1 MEKSLILW
9 NLSKKHVLNSNL
21 GFTPPRYLNL
31 CNITIKLVLIC
42 LISLLMLACGG
53 GGGGGGF
60 VAFQDKPDVHNGGDA
75 GGFGTG
81 NQTGGGF
88 DGGSDITSSEL
99 LISKM
104 AALNDISK
112 VEIHLTINGAEQ
124 EVILADA
131 TTTTDVLPKT
141 KVGDIVYGY
150 AVIFLPDNETRRAD
164 LDETEIAL
172 HNVLEFKVPYYY
184 KAYDLSGTLVKDGIY
199 FARDGIPLEAETVDP
214 IAGWKCRE
222 DGSMHYGG
230 NVFGVRGDILLDAV
244 LQAGSGTYS
253 ITYVSA
259 AQPVAGET
267 YSVTAAKTLP
277 TPTKAGLTF
286 AGWFEDA
293 AFSSSVVTEIPVN
306 STGNKTFYAKWTAIV
321 SFNSNGGSGTIAN
334 QTVTYGGTASEPG
347 AASNPTRAGCNFLDW
362 RTSSN
367 GGTTLNATAYSFST
381 PVTGNLTLYANWDV
395 EEYSVTYISAA
406 QPVAAGTYTAI
417 TGLTLPTPTKTGLTF
432 AGWYENSSFT
442 GSRITSISAGTTG
455 DKTYYAKWTATV
467 TFNTNGGSA
476 VSNQTVTYNGTAT
489 QPATNPTRANYSF
502 GGWYTSSDG
511 GTTLNTTAYS
521 FGTAVT
527 QNITLYAKWN
537 AIAHNLSFVWN
548 NVSGATGGP
557 SNTTFNQHAG
567 YSLASVSAPTCT
579 GLIFAGWY
587 DNAAFTGTAVTSIPA
602 GTNSNVTLY
611 AKWTAT
617 VTFDKKGGSGT
628 IANQTITY
636 NGTATQPAV
645 NPTKSG
651 YEFKG
656 WYTSSDGGTTL
667 SATAYSFSTAVTQ
680 NITLYAKWDEY
691 TNFVGT
697 AAEFAAALFKTGS
710 SLGSPYNVKITDAS
724 NSNLNSIAAAVAS
737 KGVYVNLTL
746 QSSGN
751 NLTSINYFGY
761 RNPGAVTYLISL
773 VIPEGVTEIAYQAF
787 QDSSSTHN
795 FKSVTIPAS
804 LTKIEGQA
812 FTSCV
817 SLTNVIVHG
826 TNNWKKRE
834 TNSSGVL
841 QETIIGPLTVTNITD
856 THGSE
861 SKLRVTD

>member
-1 MEKSLILW
+1 MVS
-9 NLSKKHVLNSNL
+9 
-21 GFTPPRYLNL
+21 
-31 CNITIKLVLIC
+31 
-42 LISLLMLACGG
+42 
-53 GGGGGGF
+53 
-60 VAFQDKPDVHNGGDA
+60 FQDKPGIHNGGDA

-367 GGTTLNATAYSFST
+367 GGTTLNATVYSFST
-381 PVTGNLTLYANWDV
+381 PVMENLTLYANWDV

-442 GSRITSISAGTTG
+442 GSRITSIPVGTTG
-455 DKTYYAKWTATV
+455 NKTYYAKWTATV

-476 VSNQTVTYNGTAT
+476 VSNQTV
-489 QPATNPTRANYSF
+489 
-502 GGWYTSSDG
+502 
-511 GTTLNTTAYS
+511 
-521 FGTAVT
+521 
-527 QNITLYAKWN
+527 
-537 AIAHNLSFVWN
+537 
-548 NVSGATGGP
+548 
-557 SNTTFNQHAG
+557 
-567 YSLASVSAPTCT
+567 
-579 GLIFAGWY
+579 
-587 DNAAFTGTAVTSIPA
+587 
-602 GTNSNVTLY
+602 
-611 AKWTAT
+611 
-617 VTFDKKGGSGT
+617 
-628 IANQTITY
+628 TY

-841 QETIIGPLTVTNITD
+841 QETIIGPLTVTNITE

>member
-1 MEKSLILW
+1 MCFA
-9 NLSKKHVLNSNL
+9 LSKFKNRNNLYVLFNKL
-21 GFTPPRYLNL
+21 
-31 CNITIKLVLIC
+31 IKVAFVCFAALLVL
-42 LISLLMLACGG
+42 SCGG
-53 GGGGGGF
+53 GGGGGGM
-60 VAFQDKPDVHNGGDA
+60 VAFQSEPQMHNGGDA

-141 KVGDIVYGY
+141 KVGDIVSGY

-334 QTVTYGGTASEPG
+334 QTVTYGGTVSEPG

-406 QPVAAGTYTAI
+406 QPVAIGTYTAI
-417 TGLTLPTPTKTGLTF
+417 TGLTLPTPTKPGLTFAGWYENSSFTGSRITSIPAGTTGHKTYYAKWTATVTFDKKGGSGTIANQTVTYNGTATTPTANPTRTGYTFGGWYTSSNGGTTLNATAYSFSTPVTGNLTLYAKWTAVTYNVTYTSAPQAVTGDTYTTDTGLTLPTPTKTGLTF

-442 GSRITSISAGTTG
+442 GSRITSIPAGTTG
-455 DKTYYAKWTATV
+455 DKTY
-467 TFNTNGGSA
+467 
-476 VSNQTVTYNGTAT
+476 
-489 QPATNPTRANYSF
+489 
-502 GGWYTSSDG
+502 
-511 GTTLNTTAYS
+511 
-521 FGTAVT
+521 
-527 QNITLYAKWN
+527 
-537 AIAHNLSFVWN
+537 
-548 NVSGATGGP
+548 
-557 SNTTFNQHAG
+557 
-567 YSLASVSAPTCT
+567 
-579 GLIFAGWY
+579 
-587 DNAAFTGTAVTSIPA
+587 
-602 GTNSNVTLY
+602 Y

-628 IANQTITY
+628 IANQTVTY
-636 NGTATQPAV
+636 NGTATTPTV

-656 WYTSSDGGTTL
+656 WYTSSNGGTTL

-710 SLGSPYNVKITDAS
+710 SLGSPYNVTITDAS
-724 NSNLNSIAAAVAS
+724 NSNLADIAGAIGT
-737 KGVYVNLTL
+737 KGVYVNLIL
-746 QSSGN
+746 QSSGS
-751 NLTSINYFGY
+751 NLTNIAFGF
-761 RNPGAVTYLISL
+761 AADVMAAKTTYLIGIT
-773 VIPEGVTEIAYQAF
+773 IPEGVTTLGYQAF
-787 QDSSSTHN
+787 QPSELTSN
-795 FKSVTIPAS
+795 LQRVTLPAS
-804 LTKIEGQA
+804 LTTITAQA
-812 FTSCV
+812 FTCCSN
-817 SLTNVIVHG
+817 LTSVTVNG
-826 TNNWKKRE
+826 TNNWKKIK
-834 TNSSGVL
+834 TLDNSVAEDNVVL
-841 QETIIGPLTVTNITD
+841 SSTNITNL
-856 THGSE
+856 GSGYNFI
-861 SKLRVTD
+861 RD